1 MSKKENEG
9 CPLCQSRKAK
19 RYCPAK
25 RGAICAVCCG
35 TKREIEIDCPSDC
48 SYLQSGRDY
57 ESQKA
62 SRAVSVLPTTERLWA
77 SEFLSSHSG
86 ILYGLWNAVLDERSR
101 FPEMVDN
108 DLQQA
113 VQGLIQTYQT
123 LDNGIYYD
131 VEPVSPIPKSLY
143 WAMKSFF
150 EPSVDSKAEPRRF
163 KTSTILD
170 ILTLFLEMEL
180 TTTLPRPRSRAFL
193 DHIDKA
199 CRNLETTEND
209 SPRLVLP

>member
-1 MSKKENEG
+1 MSKEG
-9 CPLCQSRKAK
+9 KTDCPLCQSRKAK

-25 RGAICAVCCG
+25 ADAICAVCCG
-35 TKREIEIDCPSDC
+35 TKREIEIDCPSAC

-62 SRAVSVLPTTERLWA
+62 SRTVPVLPTTERLWT

-86 ILYGLWNAVLDERSR
+86 ILYALWEAVLDERSR
-101 FPEMVDN
+101 FPEMVDT

-113 VQGLIQTYQT
+113 VQSLIQTYQT

-131 VEPVSPIPKSLY
+131 TEPVSPIPKGIY

-150 EPSVDSKAEPRRF
+150 EPPVESEIERQRF

-170 ILTLFLEMEL
+170 ILTLFLEMGL
-180 TTTLPRPRSRAFL
+180 TVTLPRPRSRAFL
-193 DHIDKA
+193 DHIDKV
-199 CRNLETTEND
+199 CRNFQMRESE